1 MAITSQ
7 GDRRKSDRRESNRRK
22 GDRKII
28 KIEGEGGK
36 EQEMT
41 VRHEAVPKKKA
52 RPVWSGIEEFTWEW
66 SETFVTKKRGKN
78 RKRGK

>member
-1 MAITSQ
+1 MAITSRS
-7 GDRRKSDRRESNRRK
+7 DRRKSNRRESDRRK
-22 GDRKII
+22 GDKNII
-28 KIEGEGGK
+28 KIEEEGSK

-52 RPVWSGIEEFTWEW
+52 RSVWSGIEEFTWEW
-66 SETFVTKKRGKN
+66 SEAFVTKKRGKN